1 MSQVKEG
8 TIEPNHALLKS
19 AQEQFNPIF
28 SFYKR
33 VSHKRTKDVSL
44 TEFHD
49 IIKTGSDPVKKAILE
64 LSKIVAKSERSKF
77 KSGNF
82 EAVSPS
88 GIFEGRRT
96 KTGLT
101 IHSGIMCADFDG
113 FKDESEYQLF
123 RNRFEADEHTLLCF
137 RSPSGLG
144 LKVFVKV
151 PPCKDYKEHYL
162 RYEAY
167 KQLVNNKTW
176 DEKCKDVCRPCFI
189 GFDPDAYLNQKSKV
203 FTEIHSN
210 NDTTEYKKI
219 VKHKVVS
226 KKTSSVLNNDSW
238 SVREKLEACIK
249 VQSNTGVDITEGY
262 DNWLNMAF
270 ALESE
275 FGEGGRNYYHE
286 ISSYSHEYD
295 EQLCDEQYNKGLKS
309 TGTGI
314 SIGTLFRRFNDCGV
328 KFADELIKDKRT
340 PKKLEVT
347 DSEQCPF
354 TYESVSK
361 DGETTTIKFSTLG
374 TLHWLESQGFS
385 LAKVNG
391 VKEFVRV
398 HNRIIEV
405 VEPLD
410 IKNTVIS
417 FCKSY
422 DYLEL
427 TCVVEKLRSGYEG
440 LFESL
445 GYKEIPKRRK
455 VASKTHFYFNNCIVV
470 ATEEGFKKVQYKDY
484 DGYAFKTELIDKDF
498 KENHTE
504 GHYQKFCEYVF
515 ETDNMDAVKTSLGYL
530 LHEHNSGTDSFM
542 IFVNDKEFDAVNH
555 KANGGKGKGI
565 FESGPKAMLPNF
577 LVDGKKFK
585 ADNQFQFSSYKH
597 GARLCVMPDIK
608 PKFNLT
614 DLNVIITEGLTVEK
628 KGQDSFFI
636 ESEDSPKFI
645 LDSNYVQK
653 TDEGSIQRRMKNLYI
668 NNRYTNGKK
677 PIHDFGKEI
686 FKDWEAGDVQWDMFH
701 TFMIKSTVKYIK
713 DGIIDQIEES
723 SRDRLLIS
731 CTNDDFYNFAFSD
744 IHGNDIERY
753 MDGVPFNLNKE
764 IASYKD
770 QSDNYNLKVSPKL
783 FKTWIQAL
791 ADFHM
796 CGVKKV
802 RTEGMHKWVFTPKI

>member
-1 MSQVKEG
+1 MSENTTTQEG
-8 TIEPNHALLKS
+8 HVAPMLERTE
-19 AQEQFNPIF
+19 EFNPTF

-33 VSHKRTKDVSL
+33 VNYKRDKDISL
-44 TEFHD
+44 TEFRD
-49 IIKTGSDPVKKAILE
+49 IIKTGDDLVKKAIQG
-64 LSKIVAKSERSKF
+64 LSKLIGKTERAKF

-88 GIFEGRRT
+88 GIFEKGRT

-113 FKDESEYQLF
+113 FKDEAEYQLHF
-123 RNRFEADEHTLLCF
+123 KNFKADEHTLLCF

-167 KQLVNNKTW
+167 KQFVNNETW
-176 DEKCKDVCRPCFI
+176 DDKCKDVSRACFI
-189 GFDPDAYLNQKSKV
+189 GFDPDVYLNKNSKI
-203 FTEIHSN
+203 FTETHSN
-210 NDTTEYKKI
+210 SDNRASKKTPKSRI
-219 VKHKVVS
+219 VS
-226 KKTSSVLNNDSW
+226 KKTQSVLNNDAW
-238 SVREKLEACIK
+238 STQEKLEACIK
-249 VQSNTGVDITEGY
+249 VQSKNGVDITEDY
-262 DNWLNMAF
+262 DDWMNIGF

-295 EQLCDEQYNKGLKS
+295 QQLCDEQYNKGLN
-309 TGTGI
+309 GTGGGI
-314 SIGTLFRRFNDCGV
+314 TIGTLFRRFNDCGV
-328 KFADELIKDKRT
+328 YFADELIKDKRT

-347 DSEQCPF
+347 NTENCPF
-354 TYESVSK
+354 TYESVSTN
-361 DGETTTIKFSTLG
+361 GETTTIKFSTLG
-374 TLHWLESQGFS
+374 TLDWLESQGFS

-417 FCKSY
+417 FCKAY

-427 TCVVEKLRSGYEG
+427 TCVVERLRSGYEG
-440 LFESL
+440 LFESI

-455 VASKTHFYFNNCIVV
+455 VASKTHFYFNNCVVV
-470 ATEEGFKKVQYKDY
+470 ATADGFKTVQYKDY

-515 ETDNMDAVKTSLGYL
+515 ETENMDAVKTSLGYL

-608 PKFNLT
+608 PKFNLA

-668 NNRYTNGKK
+668 NNRYTKGKK

-686 FKDWEAGDVQWDMFH
+686 FKDWEAGDIQWDMFH
-701 TFMIKSTVKYIK
+701 TFMIKSAVKYIK
-713 DGIIDQIEES
+713 EGIIDQIEET

-744 IHGNDIERY
+744 INGNDIERY
-753 MDGVPFNLNKE
+753 IDGVPFNLNKE

-770 QSDNYNLKVSPKL
+770 QSDNYNIKVSPKL
-783 FKTWIQAL
+783 FKTWVQAL
-791 ADFHM
+791 AEYHT
-796 CGVKKV
+796 CEVKKV
-802 RTEGMHKWVFTPKI
+802 RTPAGNQWAFDFKHF